1 MDFITPSHHYFSRPK
16 CFLSS
21 NNNNE
26 ECTSQSFTSCVEFK
40 QDLLLDWVCLKC
52 IKIQFIKVNGKR
64 AVTFDIFS
72 IFKRRTAIRKWQ
84 FNTKFPQAIFVECPL
99 MEFVLRRIKIHLCI
113 CNIWVVSVYK
123 IVLNLL
129 INKRRHRLSKYSN
142 RIQMSTKIVICFP
155 NNIETNLP
163 PYIAV
168 YSFVELLVQQS
179 CSHICKLPTS
189 TAVLQKNRNIG
200 PIYRKNQNG
209 QTVIIPVRPS
219 VDARRS
225 ASPPVGDGEHGAIHD
240 ALSVPTLWRAGQHHD
255 HALRAVSR
263 LGADQAETD
272 GEGARA
278 RRYVGRR
285 LFRSDCWFLASL
297 SQQGTGNIEVG
308 VHGINSIES
317 TPVWICATVWILTLL
332 LDRCD
337 R

>member
-1 MDFITPSHHYFSRPK
+1 VDFITPSHHYFSRPK

-64 AVTFDIFS
+64 AVTMDIFS

-200 PIYRKNQNG
+200 PIYRKNKNG

-219 VDARRS
+219 CWRPPLGLSPCRRRWARGHSWCAQRADAVAGGAASWPRPACCVAARGRPSRDRRWRC
-225 ASPPVGDGEHGAIHD
+225 PCPQVRGETS
-240 ALSVPTLWRAGQHHD
+240 LQEWLLVP
-255 HALRAVSR
+255 
-263 LGADQAETD
+263 
-272 GEGARA
+272 
-278 RRYVGRR
+278 
-285 LFRSDCWFLASL
+285 C
-297 SQQGTGNIEVG
+297 
-308 VHGINSIES
+308 
-317 TPVWICATVWILTLL
+317 
-332 LDRCD
+332 
-337 R
+337 

>member
-52 IKIQFIKVNGKR
+52 LKIQFIKVNGKR
-64 AVTFDIFS
+64 AVTMDIFS

-163 PYIAV
+163 PYVAA
-168 YSFVELLVQQS
+168 YSFWTA
-179 CSHICKLPTS
+179 CSTKLFTYLQ
-189 TAVLQKNRNIG
+189 TANLHRCFTEKSEYRPDISEKQKRTNCN
-200 PIYRKNQNG
+200 Y
-209 QTVIIPVRPS
+209 S
-219 VDARRS
+219 
-225 ASPPVGDGEHGAIHD
+225 GEA
-240 ALSVPTLWRAGQHHD
+240 
-255 HALRAVSR
+255 
-263 LGADQAETD
+263 
-272 GEGARA
+272 
-278 RRYVGRR
+278 
-285 LFRSDCWFLASL
+285 
-297 SQQGTGNIEVG
+297 
-308 VHGINSIES
+308 
-317 TPVWICATVWILTLL
+317 LL
-332 LDRCD
+332 LTPAARPLPL
-337 R
+337 